1 MTKEVAMVSDAVTGE
16 FKLRLD
22 PNTEAPRRARAA
34 MEGPLREWGFEEL
47 LDDATLVVSELVS
60 NAAKLGQIFELTLTT
75 NGRTLRIEVGDHSG
89 DKPVMKTGMGNDRA
103 EDGRGLLVVDAL
115 AELWGF
121 DARPDGGK
129 VVWAVLTCP

>member
-1 MTKEVAMVSDAVTGE
+1 MVSEAVTGE

-22 PNTEAPRRARAA
+22 PNTESPRRARVA
-34 MEGPLREWGFEEL
+34 MGDPLYEWGLGKL

-60 NAAKLGQIFELTLTT
+60 NAAKLGQTFELTLTP
-75 NGRTLRIEVGDHSG
+75 NGRTLRIEVRDHSG

-115 AELWGF
+115 ADLWGF